1 MKDLLINSAMS
12 NIKKYNNYDE
22 VKLAEIRY
30 GLASLY
36 LTITKTVVIFGL
48 SYLLGYIK
56 PLLILMGLYSLLR
69 LFGFGV
75 HAKKSL
81 HCWISSTL
89 IFIIC
94 PYLCTILTIDYKVK
108 VILGM
113 ICVILLGIFA
123 PADTEKRPLI
133 NKKRR
138 MTYKVICACIGLSY
152 IVLFF
157 FVKDKLVN
165 NCLLFSILIET
176 IFVLPITYKIFGVKY
191 NNYKTYNS
199 KKKELKGDL

>member
-12 NIKKYNNYDE
+12 NIEKYNNYDK
-22 VKLAEIRY
+22 VKLEEIRY

-36 LTITKTVVIFGL
+36 LTISKTIVIFGL
-48 SYLLGYIK
+48 SYILGYIK

-75 HAKKSL
+75 HAKKSI

-89 IFIIC
+89 IFIII
-94 PYLCTILTIDYKVK
+94 PYLCTILIIDYKVK
-108 VILGM
+108 VALGM
-113 ICVILLGIFA
+113 FCVVLLGIFA

-138 MTYKVICACIGLSY
+138 MTYKIISALLGLGY
-152 IVLFF
+152 TVLFF
-157 FVKDKLVN
+157 FVKDNLVS
-165 NCLLFSILIET
+165 NCLLFALLIET
-176 IFVLPITYKIFGVKY
+176 LLVLPITYKLFGVKY

-199 KKKELKGDL
+199 IKKN

>member
-12 NIKKYNNYDE
+12 NIEKYNNYNE

-48 SYLLGYIK
+48 SYLLGYFK

-75 HAKKSL
+75 HAKKSI
-81 HCWISSTL
+81 HCWISSTI
-89 IFIIC
+89 IFLLC
-94 PYLCTILTIDYKVK
+94 PYLCTILVIDYKVK
-108 VILGM
+108 VSLGM

-138 MTYKVICACIGLSY
+138 ITYKVICACIGLSY

-157 FVKDKLVN
+157 LIKDNLVSN
-165 NCLLFSILIET
+165 ALLFALIIET
-176 IFVLPITYKIFGVKY
+176 TLVLPITYKLFGVNY

>member
-48 SYLLGYIK
+48 SYILGYIK

-75 HAKKSL
+75 HAKKSI

-94 PYLCTILTIDYKVK
+94 PYLCTILIINYKVK
-108 VILGM
+108 ITLGM
-113 ICVILLGIFA
+113 ICVVLLGIFA

-138 MTYKVICACIGLSY
+138 ITYKVICACIGLSY
-152 IVLFF
+152 TVLFYF
-157 FVKDKLVN
+157 TKDNLVN
-165 NCLLFSILIET
+165 NCLLFSLIIQT

-191 NNYKTYNS
+191 NNYKKYDS
-199 KKKELKGDL
+199 EKKELKGDL